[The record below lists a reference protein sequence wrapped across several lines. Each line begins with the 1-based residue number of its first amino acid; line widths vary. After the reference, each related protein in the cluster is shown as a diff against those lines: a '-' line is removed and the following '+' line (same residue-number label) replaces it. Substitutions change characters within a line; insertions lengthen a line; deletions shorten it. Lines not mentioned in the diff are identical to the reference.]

1 MFQNNRGDFFQKK
14 RVKQK
19 CQSVQK
25 PVFFVHGRIAIW
37 PSTIQT
43 LIGGCAD
50 EVQTLTEVGIGNEIM
65 VLKRKVA

>member
-1 MFQNNRGDFFQKK
+1 M
-14 RVKQK
+14 KQK
-19 CQSVQK
+19 CQSVKQ
-25 PVFFVHGRIAIW
+25 PVFFLHGRIAIW

-50 EVQTLTEVGIGNEIM
+50 EVQTLTEVGTGNEIL

>member
-1 MFQNNRGDFFQKK
+1 MVKHKCHQCLKK
-14 RVKQK
+14 TR
-19 CQSVQK
+19 
-25 PVFFVHGRIAIW
+25 VFFVHGRIAIW